1 MFLPTF
7 VLKNHVDFITQ
18 DLLGELV
25 QLLPKVSWQIS
36 YFNTYISWYFCI
48 ALFGSLIQKLN
59 WHKENKKRT
68 NRIEHLSTEY

>member
-25 QLLPKVSWQIS
+25 QLVATPKSLMADFLLQHL
-36 YFNTYISWYFCI
+36 YFLVLLHSFVWFFDTKIEF
-48 ALFGSLIQKLN
+48 AQRKQKKN
-59 WHKENKKRT
+59 Q
-68 NRIEHLSTEY
+68 